1 MSMHT
6 RVSRRSVAWAAAV
19 SLTAVVALGSA
30 APAFASQP
38 VDGSHKVAYCHAT
51 HSKKNPYVFIE
62 TDKTAVIRA
71 HQKHQ
76 DDEDIIPSF
85 WYEDRDGNL
94 VWFPGQGDTTQ
105 IGDRTC
111 VGGGP
116 L

>member
-1 MSMHT
+1 MSM
-6 RVSRRSVAWAAAV
+6 RISGRAAAMAAAV
-19 SLTAVVALGSA
+19 SFAAVVALGSA

-51 HSKKNPYVFIE
+51 HSTKNPFVYIE

-71 HQKHQ
+71 HEKHQ
-76 DDEDIIPSF
+76 DDEDIIPAF

-94 VWFPGQGDTTQ
+94 AWFPGQGDSRQ
-105 IGDRTC
+105 VGDHTC
-111 VGGGP
+111 QGGGP

>member
-6 RVSRRSVAWAAAV
+6 RVSRRSVALAAAV

-30 APAFASQP
+30 APALASQP
-38 VDGSHKVAYCHAT
+38 VDGSHRVAYCHAT
-51 HSKKNPYVFIE
+51 HSAKNPFVFIE

-71 HQKHQ
+71 HEKHQ
-76 DDEDIIPSF
+76 DDEDIIPAF
-85 WYEDRDGNL
+85 WYQDRDGNL
-94 VWFPGQGDTTQ
+94 AWFPGQGDSTQ

-111 VGGGP
+111 EGGGP